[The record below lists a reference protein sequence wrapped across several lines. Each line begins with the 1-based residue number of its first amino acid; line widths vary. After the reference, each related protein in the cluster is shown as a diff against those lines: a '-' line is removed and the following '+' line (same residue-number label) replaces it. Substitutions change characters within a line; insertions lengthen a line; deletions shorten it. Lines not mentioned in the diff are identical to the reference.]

1 MRRFILLLSSPDEVD
16 LTKFST
22 ELNDLLKKYNCVGLL
37 NEVINPLIIDN
48 NDNSQFYG

>member
-1 MRRFILLLSSPDEVD
+1 MRRFILLLSSPDEID

-22 ELNDLLKKYNCVGLL
+22 DLNDHLKKYNCIGLL

>member
-1 MRRFILLLSSPDEVD
+1 MSSPDEVE
-16 LTKFST
+16 LTKFSGD
-22 ELNDLLKKYNCVGLL
+22 LNDFLKKYSCVGLL

>member
-1 MRRFILLLSSPDEVD
+1 MRRFMLLMSSPDEVD

-37 NEVINPLIIDN
+37 NEVVNPLIIDEK
-48 NDNSQFYG
+48 NDDTGYS